1 MSSTQKYSLIAV
13 TSGRADWFDCQ
24 WVLNTRNAGSEERLS
39 RTFDLLLRK
48 SDEPIPTT
56 ALPAAQLEGPST
68 SLHVYHGSGENGY
81 TSRFEE
87 TELGIAVHDFLLECV
102 EAARTSAVNGEHLA
116 AVKFIL
122 PDADGYTVRA
132 DFLERRLDG
141 CELVAKA
148 KGFLSPLQAVKSA
161 VFNHV
166 GPQSFV
172 ALFSSAVGGILLKNA
187 LDHSPEEMFHMLDVE
202 LNNRISFPWIS
213 SERIPRKR
221 LAWVEGRKDIEVSRR
236 MYEAAWAL
244 GITLVVIDNPGHW
257 LEDDKGPYAYLREA
271 FIPVS
276 IAVDEGFV
284 ERIVEAVRNYDKP
297 IEAIMTVSDARLVG
311 VAKACEMFGFPT
323 SPSDSYDLAGDKYKT
338 RMMELHNDQAFRV
351 FSVTELRNR
360 LNSNGQPTLQYPLIV
375 KPCMGWGSECVSKV
389 SNETELVKAVEKAST
404 RHATS
409 PQRRTDVLIEPYI
422 DGPEVDA
429 NFVLLN
435 KELVFYE
442 IADDFPSRGDAPN
455 ANLDDH
461 FQETANLF
469 PVGLPQNEIIA
480 IRDSIHKSILRQ
492 GFSTGTFHCEARLRY
507 SSVHYTTENG
517 HFDLYLKRGEIP
529 AREVS
534 VYLLEINA
542 RPAGYL
548 ESVAVHLTY
557 GVDYFAQQLL
567 FAIGDET
574 RFRALANPFLRGPQY
589 TLVLLLIPEERPG
602 VMKSEDPGAELLER
616 CPELRAHVPD
626 YKTVMK
632 RGDRLAGPTASE
644 LSYLAYFSVI
654 SRKGRRDCLEL
665 AEKIRR
671 EFRYELE

>member
-1 MSSTQKYSLIAV
+1 L
-13 TSGRADWFDCQ
+13 
-24 WVLNTRNAGSEERLS
+24 
-39 RTFDLLLRK
+39 DLLLRK
-48 SDEPIPTT
+48 SDERIPTST
-56 ALPAAQLEGPST
+56 LPAAQLDGPSA
-68 SLHVYHGSGENGY
+68 SLYVYHGSSQNNS
-81 TSRFEE
+81 TSHFEASK
-87 TELGIAVHDFLLECV
+87 LGAAAHDFLLDCV
-102 EAARTSAVNGEHLA
+102 EATSISAATGEYLA
-116 AVKFIL
+116 AAKFIL
-122 PDADGYTVRA
+122 PEVDGYTIRA
-132 DFLERRLDG
+132 DFLECRLNG

-161 VFNHV
+161 ISSHA
-166 GPQSFV
+166 GPRSFV
-172 ALFSSAVGGILLKNA
+172 ALVSSAIGGILLSSA
-187 LDHSPEEMFHMLDVE
+187 LDNPPEEMLHMLDME
-202 LNNRISFPWIS
+202 LNNRISFPWVLPGP
-213 SERIPRKR
+213 IPRKR
-221 LAWVEGRKDIEVSRR
+221 LAWVEGRKDIEVSKR

-271 FIPVS
+271 FIPAS

-297 IEAIMTVSDARLVG
+297 IEAIMTVSDARVMG
-311 VAKACEMFGFPT
+311 VAKACEILGFPT

-338 RMMELHNDQAFRV
+338 RMMELNNDQAFRV
-351 FSVTELRNR
+351 FSVTELQNR
-360 LNSNGQPTLQYPLIV
+360 LNSNGHPPLSYPLIV

-389 SNETELVKAVEKAST
+389 SNETELFKAVEKAST
-404 RHATS
+404 RHAAS

-435 KELVFYE
+435 NELVFYE

-455 ANLDDH
+455 ANSDDH

-469 PVGLPQNEIIA
+469 PAGLPQNEIIA

-507 SSVHYTTENG
+507 SSMHYATENC
-517 HFDLYLKRGEIP
+517 HFDLYPKRGEIP
-529 AREVS
+529 TREVS

-589 TLVLLLIPEERPG
+589 TLVLMLIPEEHPG
-602 VMKSEDPGAELLER
+602 VMKSEDPGAELLDR
-616 CPELRAHVPD
+616 CPELRAQVPD

-654 SRKGRRDCLEL
+654 SRKGRKDCLEL